1 MMEIKEHDFSSPQQ
15 QSIKGIVILFADSIQ
30 EFVRAMW
37 APILL
42 LLYKLDTTKL
52 GVVGLIVLGVTVFLI
67 TIAYLQYRNF
77 TFYLDKKQNEF
88 IINKGVF
95 KKSKITIQLSKIQ
108 QVTINQSLI
117 QKLIGVYSL
126 DVDTAGSSKKEVS
139 LRAIDNDLAVYLKE
153 TLLAVKDTT
162 ASQLHPNPNSEHPF
176 IKLKG
181 LTLLKVGLTS
191 NYGRS
196 IALIIGF
203 FASIYGGFQDVIESK
218 TVDEAFLNT
227 WIDKSMAFF
236 SISVFVFLGLI
247 VLLLF
252 NLIRTVVKYFDY
264 TIKLDKG
271 ALAIS
276 QGLLAK
282 KNTLL
287 RPVKVQLTSIRQ
299 NYFQQKLNLS
309 DLVIKQATSANPDQN
324 PSKDS
329 AVDVP
334 GCDSEEKETL
344 LKMIFSTQPQFK
356 EILKPNIR
364 FLIFAFLLGVF
375 MPVTVF
381 VGFWFFGF
389 SHLEH
394 YWIGVGFYCL
404 LVSVLVFFR
413 YKNATLFLGEEFV
426 AVKQNAWDVAYT
438 YLETYKIQGVTTKQ
452 YLWHKKSDLVHLT
465 LHTAAGD
472 LHFNYVSF
480 SRIKPWIDLWLYQV
494 EQSQKSWM

>member
-1 MMEIKEHDFSSPQQ
+1 METKGHDFSLPQR

-52 GVVGLIVLGVTVFLI
+52 GIMALIVLGITVFLI
-67 TIAYLQYRNF
+67 ALAYLQYRNF
-77 TFYLDKKQNEF
+77 TFYLDIKQKEF

-139 LRAIDNDLAVYLKE
+139 LRAIDNDLALYLKE

-162 ASQLHPNPNSEHPF
+162 PILLQSHSNSEHPF

-218 TVDEAFLNT
+218 TVDEEFVNT
-227 WIDKSMAFF
+227 WIDKGMAFF

-252 NLIRTVVKYFDY
+252 NLIRTVVKYFNY

-271 ALAIS
+271 ALAVS

-299 NYFQQKLNLS
+299 NYFQQKLSLF

-324 PSKDS
+324 PSKES

-334 GCDSEEKETL
+334 GCDPIEKETL
-344 LKMIFSTQPQFK
+344 LKMILSTHPNFK

-364 FLIFAFLLGVF
+364 FLIFAFLYGVF
-375 MPVTVF
+375 IPVSVY
-381 VGFWFFGF
+381 VGFWILGF
-389 SHLEH
+389 SHLEN
-394 YWIGVGFYCL
+394 YWIGVVLYCL
-404 LVSVLVFFR
+404 LVSILVYFR
-413 YKNATLFLGEEFV
+413 FKNATLFLGREFV
-426 AVKQNAWDVAYT
+426 AVKQNAWDVALI

-472 LHFNYVSF
+472 LHFNYISF
-480 SRIKPWIDLWLYQV
+480 SKIKPWIDLWLYHV
-494 EQSQKSWM
+494 EQTQKNWM